1 MMLDDSSSMHGLRW
15 INLKNS
21 FTIFLNKL
29 ASDVR
34 LRENTKITCI
44 QYSSTAIEKFRYE
57 VPNSS
62 LIDRIF
68 FRGEGTNFD
77 PPLKM
82 AYEICEATDSKT
94 G

>member
-1 MMLDDSSSMHGLRW
+1 MIFKKTEEKSILVKKINHYIMMLDDSSSMHGLRW

-44 QYSSTAIEKFRYE
+44 
-57 VPNSS
+57 
-62 LIDRIF
+62 
-68 FRGEGTNFD
+68 
-77 PPLKM
+77 
-82 AYEICEATDSKT
+82 
-94 G
+94 